1 MVLCGSES
9 VFEIVGDDPWA
20 LGNKVE
26 AGDMRFYV
34 SQRFVMAAVRFLC
47 LMAQESSGA
56 SQ

>member
-1 MVLCGSES
+1 VLCGSES

-26 AGDMRFYV
+26 AGNMRFYV
-34 SQRFVMAAVRFLC
+34 SRRFVMAAVRFLC

-56 SQ
+56 SR